1 MLEIQKKDKTSRA
14 RAGAIHTSHGI
25 IETPAYVIVGTHAK
39 VRTLT
44 PEDLIKTKTQV
55 VIANT
60 YHLWQRLGNEG
71 LKTYQGVH
79 NELGFQGPIMTDS
92 GGFQVFSL
100 GSSREHGVGKI
111 EKSYEIVTRKIYELR
126 SRVRI
131 TDEGAYFLVPSNVEG
146 TTEKGEEFLGPKE
159 SMEIQKKLGADIIF
173 AFDECTS
180 PIHDYKY
187 TKEAMERTHKWEKQC
202 LEIQP
207 LNKKEQLLYGIVQ
220 GGEFRDLR
228 EESAK
233 YIGSLP
239 FDGFAIGGS
248 LGRSRNNAFDIL
260 DWAIPLLPEEKPR
273 HFLGI
278 GKVEDIFDGVSA
290 GIDTFDCVIPTRE
303 ARHGRLWVKNGYFDI
318 IKSAHK
324 NDFSP
329 IEADCACET
338 CEHFT
343 KSEVRERFKAKDQ
356 EAGRLATIHNVY
368 FFNTLME
375 RVRESIQEGTFQKLK
390 REYYAIT

>member
-1 MLEIQKKDKTSRA
+1 MFSIIAKDSSSRA
-14 RAGAIHTSHGI
+14 RSGI
-25 IETPAYVIVGTHAK
+25 IKTPHGNIKTPAYVIVGTRGE
-39 VRTLT
+39 VRTLS
-44 PEDLIKTKTQV
+44 PEDLKNTKTQAI
-55 VIANT
+55 IANT
-60 YHLWQRLGNEG
+60 YHLRENPRSVHDLLGW
-71 LKTYQGVH
+71 
-79 NELGFQGPIMTDS
+79 QGPVMTDS

-100 GSSREHGVGKI
+100 GFRRENGAGKLL
-111 EKSYEIVTRKIYELR
+111 ETGSLKVRREN
-126 SRVRI
+126 RVRI

-159 SMEIQKKLGADIIF
+159 SMEIQRKLGADIIF

-180 PIHDYKY
+180 PIHDYEY

-248 LGRSRNNAFDIL
+248 LGRSRNNAFNIL